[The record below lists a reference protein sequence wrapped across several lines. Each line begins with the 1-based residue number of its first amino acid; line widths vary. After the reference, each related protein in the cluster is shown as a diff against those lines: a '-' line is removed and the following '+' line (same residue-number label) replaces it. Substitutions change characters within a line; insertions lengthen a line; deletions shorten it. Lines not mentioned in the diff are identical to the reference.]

1 MQNWDVMED
10 MKLQGKDFWKGD
22 EWVVNYL
29 WTFLTYEAIFEIVKG
44 ARAGQEYLKAVAG
57 ELKDRA
63 LWHTPIYELP
73 VLQPVGKIK
82 EHRVKTILG
91 TLSFK
96 MPEEGIKRSKQLSS
110 IAANFIHSIDATV
123 LMGII
128 DRMEGEDIG
137 TIHDCLLVHPNNG
150 GKVTWAY
157 KDAFVQTMKCDP
169 LAMFAKELDPDSKI
183 QIPYIDDLNL
193 EEVYDSVYIIS

>member
-123 LMGII
+123 LMYIVDHIGK
-128 DRMEGEDIG
+128 DIG
-137 TIHDCLLVHPNNG
+137 TIHDCFLVHPNDG
-150 GKVTWAY
+150 QLVTNLY
-157 KDAFVQTMKCDP
+157 KEGYVRVMEADP
-169 LAMFAKELDPDSKI
+169 LKLFQEELDPEGKI
-183 QIPYIDDLNL
+183 EIPYVNDLDL
-193 EEVYDSVYIIS
+193 KEVYDSIYIIS